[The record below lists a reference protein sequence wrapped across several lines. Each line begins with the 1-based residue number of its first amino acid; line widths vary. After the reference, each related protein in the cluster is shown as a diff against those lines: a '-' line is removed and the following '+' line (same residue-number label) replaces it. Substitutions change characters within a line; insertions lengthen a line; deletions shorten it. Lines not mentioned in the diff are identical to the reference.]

1 MYFSNPKRAEES
13 HSLPDIETLYVNEN
27 ELEEFDVSGPGWYWQ
42 PGLPG
47 CMPDSDPNGPHE
59 SELDAINEARE
70 HLEWDD
76 IKNHL
81 QAYAITKQYMSSDY
95 DVVSLIDALKPSGAS
110 IVAIV
115 VTWQDIDDQ
124 IILEWFKTHQPRGK
138 LVYTAF

>member
-1 MYFSNPKRAEES
+1 MSFSNPKRAEES
-13 HSLPDIETLYVNEN
+13 HSLPDIETFYVDEN
-27 ELEEFDVSGPGWYWQ
+27 ELEEFDVSNSGWYWWSC
-42 PGLPG
+42 LPG

-70 HLEWDD
+70 NLSWDD
-76 IKNHL
+76 IKDHL

-124 IILEWFKTHQPRGK
+124 LILEWFKTHQPCGK